1 MNREVD
7 PCEDFYQFACGG
19 WLNATQLP
27 PSRARWTRSFDVL
40 QNDTAQIEL
49 AINEAGWPLVGDFF
63 KSCMNLSALDDAG
76 FSPIAPGLVA
86 ISALKTKDD
95 VTAQL
100 AELHHLGIDPIFS
113 FSSAVDD
120 ENPNRTIAAFDQGG
134 LDLPRAVYLRGDND
148 SLALLGALRTYA
160 ATLFTLVGAPFNAT
174 ANASAAFIV
183 DFETQLANISLSN
196 EARRDPNTVYNKVGL
211 AQLQNWTTS
220 FNFTAYTDAVGVR
233 AGWNTSEVNVQSLPF
248 YKGLDALLAPLA
260 PFGGNGTGLV
270 EFLAFKYISSFAGIL
285 SQPFRDAAFAYN
297 KALTG
302 VTAQSPR
309 HETCLRVADST
320 ALGELI
326 GHYFVSAHFDAATKA
341 AAQEL
346 VREAEEAFGVRM
358 HNVTWLANS
367 TDALDAA
374 EFKLSKITN
383 KIGYPDHWRS
393 YSNVQITSS
402 FANNIIGLTRIAA
415 NKDTALID
423 TATDKSVFGMLPQ
436 EINAYYQ
443 PVFNEIVFPA
453 GILRGSFYNP
463 DAPGALN
470 YGAFGG
476 VVSHEISH
484 GFDDQGS
491 QYDAQGRLKPWWPAS
506 VRKAFEERVDCVIEV
521 YSNFTLQAGNE
532 TVHCNGNTTVG
543 ENLADMGG
551 IANAFRAYLARLA
564 NDTAF
569 AATEAQIP
577 ASFDKLTGEQL
588 FFVSWG
594 QNWCT
599 LQTPQA
605 LKRQID
611 TDPHSP
617 GEIRVLGP
625 ISQFDEFER
634 VFQCKSGSKYA
645 PKDRCSVW

>member
-1 MNREVD
+1 
-7 PCEDFYQFACGG
+7 
-19 WLNATQLP
+19 
-27 PSRARWTRSFDVL
+27 
-40 QNDTAQIEL
+40 
-49 AINEAGWPLVGDFF
+49 
-63 KSCMNLSALDDAG
+63 
-76 FSPIAPGLVA
+76 
-86 ISALKTKDD
+86 
-95 VTAQL
+95 
-100 AELHHLGIDPIFS
+100 
-113 FSSAVDD
+113 
-120 ENPNRTIAAFDQGG
+120 
-134 LDLPRAVYLRGDND
+134 
-148 SLALLGALRTYA
+148 
-160 ATLFTLVGAPFNAT
+160 
-174 ANASAAFIV
+174 
-183 DFETQLANISLSN
+183 
-196 EARRDPNTVYNKVGL
+196 
-211 AQLQNWTTS
+211 
-220 FNFTAYTDAVGVR
+220 
-233 AGWNTSEVNVQSLPF
+233 
-248 YKGLDALLAPLA
+248 
-260 PFGGNGTGLV
+260 
-270 EFLAFKYISSFAGIL
+270 
-285 SQPFRDAAFAYN
+285 
-297 KALTG
+297 
-302 VTAQSPR
+302 
-309 HETCLRVADST
+309 
-320 ALGELI
+320 
-326 GHYFVSAHFDAATKA
+326 
-341 AAQEL
+341 

-470 YGAFGG
+470 YGAFW
-476 VVSHEISH
+476 
-484 GFDDQGS
+484 
-491 QYDAQGRLKPWWPAS
+491 R
-506 VRKAFEERVDCVIEV
+506 RRVARD
-521 YSNFTLQAGNE
+521 
-532 TVHCNGNTTVG
+532 
-543 ENLADMGG
+543 
-551 IANAFRAYLARLA
+551 LARLRRPGQPVRRA
-564 NDTAF
+564 GPSASRGGPRRCARRLRSASTASSRSIATSRCRPATRRCTAMATPPSARTWPTW
-569 AATEAQIP
+569 AASPTRSAPTSRASPTTPRSPPPRRSFP

-611 TDPHSP
+611 VDPHSP

-634 VFQCKSGSKYA
+634 VFNCKAGSKYA